1 MYPDEWIAGRKWD
14 APRAPL
20 CKGSCREAT
29 EGLCGTN
36 FRLWKCIGE
45 KVRGNDFAVESSG
58 FGSTS
63 AKWGQNGH
71 GTFGRW
77 AHREVCHYN
86 PSVSFAD
93 SSPYTG
99 EPLPCTASTPHT
111 VGQTVQQIPISRT
124 AGAKPHAILYLV
136 SHILSLLPCP
146 ADFFAPAL
154 TARRF
159 DCFIFR
165 DVIEFSHG
173 NTRSSCA
180 RGGFP
185 AVLKRG

>member
-1 MYPDEWIAGRKWD
+1 MLSYSLPCLIIDSGKLTVKVSLCIPMNGS
-14 APRAPL
+14 RAENGTHQGLP
-20 CKGSCREAT
+20 CVKGAVAKRLRDCAVQS
-29 EGLCGTN
+29 

-99 EPLPCTASTPHT
+99 EPLGVQHPPAFHST
-111 VGQTVQQIPISRT
+111 
-124 AGAKPHAILYLV
+124 KPPN
-136 SHILSLLPCP
+136 SNLPYC
-146 ADFFAPAL
+146 
-154 TARRF
+154 RVMQ
-159 DCFIFR
+159 CFYS
-165 DVIEFSHG
+165 EFTG
-173 NTRSSCA
+173 
-180 RGGFP
+180 
-185 AVLKRG
+185 

>member
-1 MYPDEWIAGRKWD
+1 MYIDFTQQRDKLVFAELFAEWYSGGKGD
-14 APRAPL
+14 AARAPL

-29 EGLCGTN
+29 EGLCGTI

-45 KVRGNDFAVESSG
+45 KVRGNDFTVESTG
-58 FGSTS
+58 FDGTS

-111 VGQTVQQIPISRT
+111 VGQTVQQIPISERLGQSHTLSYISYLISYLSCLARQIFLPRRSLPAAST
-124 AGAKPHAILYLV
+124 AL
-136 SHILSLLPCP
+136 
-146 ADFFAPAL
+146 
-154 TARRF
+154 
-159 DCFIFR
+159 
-165 DVIEFSHG
+165 FSG
-173 NTRSSCA
+173 M
-180 RGGFP
+180 
-185 AVLKRG
+185 